1 MTTDSARGS
10 NFSDISAQESKSV
23 LIKHKQEHAD
33 AFSAVTTNSVCC
45 DISCCKYGYL
55 NIL

>member
-1 MTTDSARGS
+1 MTTDSAHGS
-10 NFSDISAQESKSV
+10 NFSDISVQESKSV

-45 DISCCKYGYL
+45 DISWLLKYFVKM
-55 NIL
+55 